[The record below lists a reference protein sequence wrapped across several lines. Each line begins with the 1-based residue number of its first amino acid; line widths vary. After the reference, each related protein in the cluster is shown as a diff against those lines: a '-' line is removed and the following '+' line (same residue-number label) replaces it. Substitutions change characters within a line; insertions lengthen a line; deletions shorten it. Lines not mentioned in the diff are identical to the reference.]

1 MARRKPAPSP
11 STDIPQAVPT
21 PADAVEQPTAAA
33 AEPTGV
39 EFPFGALAPAQ
50 TEPTVTETLTAAE
63 SNPTTADG
71 KPGSRPHVRS
81 WTRDYALGY
90 QILTDDLLKVIVV
103 RFDQKPADEVLEM
116 VKAKGF
122 KYRELREHGRVW
134 VTKNDWEGR
143 TLTDQ
148 LDQELYRYRTG
159 QTRPDQGVA

>member
-1 MARRKPAPSP
+1 M
-11 STDIPQAVPT
+11 PT
-21 PADAVEQPTAAA
+21 PADAVEQSAAV
-33 AEPTGV
+33 TGPNTV
-39 EFPFGALAPAQ
+39 DFPFGALAPTP
-50 TEPTVTETLTAAE
+50 TEPAAVE
-63 SNPTTADG
+63 PPAVVADARPAQSDP

-103 RFDQKPADEVLEM
+103 RFDQRPADAVLEM

-122 KYRELREHGRVW
+122 KYRDLREHGRVW

-148 LDQELYRYRTG
+148 LDQDLYRSRTG